1 MRNERVAS
9 LIAREISLII
19 SQEIRDPR
27 LGMVTI
33 TKVAISPDLK
43 DAKIYFTT
51 LGDGTNDLNIL
62 EGAKGFIRTALAHRI
77 RIKFIPDLKFI
88 LDESPKYGEKID
100 KLLNEI
106 EKGNKS
112 PK

>member
-1 MRNERVAS
+1 MRRDRVAS

-33 TKVAISPDLK
+33 IRVILSSDLK
-43 DAKIYFTT
+43 EAKVYFTT
-51 LGDGTNDLNIL
+51 FGDSVNDLHIL
-62 EGAKGFIRTALAHRI
+62 EGAKGFIRSALAHRI

-88 LDESPKYGEKID
+88 IDDSQQYGQKIER
-100 KLLNEI
+100 LLKEI
-106 EKGNKS
+106 NKGNKEQ
-112 PK
+112 

>member
-1 MRNERVAS
+1 MRSERVAS

-19 SQEIRDPR
+19 SQNIRDPR

-33 TKVAISPDLK
+33 TKVILSSDLK

-51 LGDGTNDLNIL
+51 LGNSANDLQIL
-62 EGAKGFIRTALAHRI
+62 EGAKGFIRSTLAHRI

-88 LDESPKYGEKID
+88 IDDSQQYGEKID
-100 KLLNEI
+100 KLIEEI
-106 EKGNKS
+106 NKGNKE
-112 PK
+112 K